1 MANIIDK
8 IYDNTKDGVP
18 NYSIDL
24 IDGTRLYYR
33 GVVMNPLPQSG
44 DAINYTVVNTKTS
57 ANGNQYTNIKDV
69 SVAYNPD
76 GQNDAPNN
84 NAPQQVGKLVSGDKV
99 IGGVYQSNQNN
110 VAPTPPPQNN
120 FNNGMSKSD
129 TQRLDIFV
137 TGVVGRSMGSG
148 HFAVQD
154 IEELT
159 KNAVRAFNE
168 NLKKL

>member
-1 MANIIDK
+1 MIIDK
-8 IYDNTKDGVP
+8 IFDNTKDGVP

-33 GVVMNPLPQSG
+33 GTVMNPMPQSG
-44 DAINYTVVNTKTS
+44 DAINYTVINTKTS
-57 ANGNQYTNIKDV
+57 ANGNPYTNIKDV
-69 SVAYNPD
+69 EIASMP
-76 GQNDAPNN
+76 NDQQASYQPPQ
-84 NAPQQVGKLVSGDKV
+84 APQPVPQANNTFTPKQPT
-99 IGGVYQSNQNN
+99 GGIN
-110 VAPTPPPQNN
+110 
-120 FNNGMSKSD
+120 KSD

-148 HFAVQD
+148 HFSVND

-168 NLKKL
+168 NLKEL

>member
-1 MANIIDK
+1 MIIDK
-8 IYDNTKDGVP
+8 IFDNTKDGVP

-33 GVVMNPLPQSG
+33 GTVMNPMPQSG
-44 DAINYTVVNTKTS
+44 DAINYTVINTKTS
-57 ANGNQYTNIKDV
+57 ANGNPYTNIKDV
-69 SVAYNPD
+69 EIASMP
-76 GQNDAPNN
+76 NDQQASYQPPQ
-84 NAPQQVGKLVSGDKV
+84 APQPMPQANNTFTPKQPT
-99 IGGVYQSNQNN
+99 GGMN
-110 VAPTPPPQNN
+110 
-120 FNNGMSKSD
+120 KSD

-148 HFAVQD
+148 HFSVND

-168 NLKKL
+168 NLKEL

>member
-1 MANIIDK
+1 MIIDK
-8 IYDNTKDGVP
+8 IFDNTKDGVP

-33 GVVMNPLPQSG
+33 GVAMNPMPQSG
-44 DAINYTVVNTKTS
+44 DAINYTVINTKTS
-57 ANGNQYTNIKDV
+57 ANGNPYTNIKDV
-69 SVAYNPD
+69 EIASMPND
-76 GQNDAPNN
+76 GQASYQQPNHQ
-84 NAPQQVGKLVSGDKV
+84 PP
-99 IGGVYQSNQNN
+99 YT
-110 VAPTPPPQNN
+110 PTQPPQPVPQANN
-120 FNNGMSKSD
+120 TFTPKPATGGFNKTD

-148 HFAVQD
+148 HFSVND

-168 NLKKL
+168 NLKEL

>member
-1 MANIIDK
+1 MNIIDK
-8 IYDNTKDGVP
+8 IYDDTKNGVP
-18 NYSIDL
+18 NYSFSMT
-24 IDGTRLYYR
+24 DGRRLYYS
-33 GVVMNPLPQSG
+33 GFQMNPMPVTG
-44 DAINYTVVNTKTS
+44 DAINFTIVSTKTS
-57 ANGNQYTNIKDV
+57 AKGNQYSTIKDV
-69 SVAYNPD
+69 EVIKNPD
-76 GQNDAPNN
+76 GHN
-84 NAPQQVGKLVSGDKV
+84 NAPQQL
-99 IGGVYQSNQNN
+99 SNVVEN
-110 VAPTPPPQNN
+110 VAPTTPQNN

-148 HFAVQD
+148 HFSVQD

>member
-1 MANIIDK
+1 MIIDK
-8 IYDNTKDGVP
+8 IFDNTKDGVP

-33 GVVMNPLPQSG
+33 GTVMNPMPQKG
-44 DAINYTVVNTKTS
+44 DAINYTVINTKTS

-69 SVAYNPD
+69 EIASMPD
-76 GQNDAPNN
+76 NGQPVYTPTQ
-84 NAPQQVGKLVSGDKV
+84 APQPQYSPAQTTQPMPQANTTYTPKPPT
-99 IGGVYQSNQNN
+99 GGMN
-110 VAPTPPPQNN
+110 
-120 FNNGMSKSD
+120 KSD

-148 HFAVQD
+148 HFSVND

-168 NLKKL
+168 NLKEL

>member
-1 MANIIDK
+1 MNIINK

-18 NYSIDL
+18 SYSFDL
-24 IDGTRLYYR
+24 VDGRRLYYT
-33 GVVMNPLPQSG
+33 GVQMNPMPVNG
-44 DAINYTVVNTKTS
+44 DAINFTVIATKTS
-57 ANGNQYTNIKDV
+57 ANGNQYTTIKDV
-69 SVAYNPD
+69 EVIKNPD
-76 GQNDAPNN
+76 GHNDAP
-84 NAPQQVGKLVSGDKV
+84 QQIGKVVSGDTV
-99 IGGVYQSNQNN
+99 IGGVYQNNQ
-110 VAPTPPPQNN
+110 T
-120 FNNGMSKSD
+120 NNGMSKSD

-148 HFAVQD
+148 HFSVHD

>member
-1 MANIIDK
+1 MIIDK
-8 IYDNTKDGVP
+8 IFDNTKDGVP

-33 GVVMNPLPQSG
+33 GTVMNPMPQKG
-44 DAINYTVVNTKTS
+44 DAINYTVINTKTS

-69 SVAYNPD
+69 EIASMPD
-76 GQNDAPNN
+76 NGQPMYTPTQ
-84 NAPQQVGKLVSGDKV
+84 APQSPAQTMPVAQANNSYTPKPPT
-99 IGGVYQSNQNN
+99 GGMN
-110 VAPTPPPQNN
+110 
-120 FNNGMSKSD
+120 KSD

-148 HFAVQD
+148 HFSVND

-168 NLKKL
+168 NLKEL

>member
-1 MANIIDK
+1 MNIIAK

-18 NYSIDL
+18 NYSFDME
-24 IDGTRLYYR
+24 DGRRLYYS
-33 GVVMNPLPQSG
+33 GVQMNPMPVTG
-44 DAINYTVVNTKTS
+44 DAINFTIIATKTS
-57 ANGNQYTNIKDV
+57 ANGNQYTTIKDV
-69 SVAYNPD
+69 EVIKNPD
-76 GQNDAPNN
+76 GHNDAP
-84 NAPQQVGKLVSGDKV
+84 QQL
-99 IGGVYQSNQNN
+99 SNVVDN
-110 VAPTPPPQNN
+110 VAPTAPQNN
-120 FNNGMSKSD
+120 FSNGMSKSD

-148 HFAVQD
+148 HFSVQD

>member
-1 MANIIDK
+1 MSNIIDK

-18 NYSIDL
+18 NYSFDL

-33 GVVMNPLPQSG
+33 GVNMNPMPVSG
-44 DAINYTVVNTKTS
+44 DAINYTVINTKTS

-69 SVAYNPD
+69 EVLKNPN
-76 GQNDAPNN
+76 GQNDAPQQLSNVVQYF
-84 NAPQQVGKLVSGDKV
+84 APQ
-99 IGGVYQSNQNN
+99 
-110 VAPTPPPQNN
+110 PPQQI
-120 FNNGMSKSD
+120 NGMSKSD

-137 TGVVGRSMGSG
+137 TGVVGRAMGAG
-148 HFAVQD
+148 HFSVND

-159 KNAVRAFNE
+159 KNAVNAFNE

>member
-1 MANIIDK
+1 MIIDK
-8 IYDNTKDGVP
+8 IFDNTKDGVP

-33 GVVMNPLPQSG
+33 GTVMNPMPQSG
-44 DAINYTVVNTKTS
+44 DAINYTVINTKTS
-57 ANGNQYTNIKDV
+57 ANGNPYTNIKDV
-69 SVAYNPD
+69 EIASMP
-76 GQNDAPNN
+76 NDQQASYQPQQ
-84 NAPQQVGKLVSGDKV
+84 APQPVPQANNTFTPKQPT
-99 IGGVYQSNQNN
+99 GGIN
-110 VAPTPPPQNN
+110 
-120 FNNGMSKSD
+120 KSD

-148 HFAVQD
+148 HFSVND

-159 KNAVRAFNE
+159 KNAVRAFDE

>member
-1 MANIIDK
+1 MIIDK
-8 IYDNTKDGVP
+8 IFDNTKDGVP

-33 GVVMNPLPQSG
+33 GVSMNPMPQKG
-44 DAINYTVVNTKTS
+44 DAINYTVINTKTS
-57 ANGNQYTNIKDV
+57 ANGNQYTNIKDLE
-69 SVAYNPD
+69 VAVNP
-76 GQNDAPNN
+76 NDQQASYQQPQY
-84 NAPQQVGKLVSGDKV
+84 APQPQYS
-99 IGGVYQSNQNN
+99 
-110 VAPTPPPQNN
+110 PTQPPQPVPQANN
-120 FNNGMSKSD
+120 TFTPRPATGGLNKSD

-148 HFAVQD
+148 HFSVSD

-159 KNAVRAFNE
+159 KNAVRAFDE